1 MKVLISAFTPF
12 NKMPN
17 NYSSEVLKYING
29 VDKIILDVVYD
40 ECFEELKKQF
50 NLDEYDL
57 IIALGEAR
65 SRKVLTLEKRAQN
78 RASCSLADNLGIL
91 KKEEEIILNG
101 EEYLYTKLSIE
112 ESGIDISNDAGK
124 FVCNNMYYHLLA
136 SFPEKSLFI
145 HIPDCNNDEV
155 KYREY
160 AEKIEKL
167 ILYLG
172 GTLWNI

>member
-29 VDKIILDVVYD
+29 VDKIILDVGYD

-65 SRKVLTLEKRAQN
+65 SRKVLTLEKRAIN
-78 RASCSLADNLGIL
+78 LSSCSLADNSLVL
-91 KKEEEIILNG
+91 KKDEKIIPNG
-101 EEYLYTKLSIE
+101 EEYLYTKLPIE
-112 ESGIDISNDAGK
+112 ESGIDISSDAGR
-124 FVCNNMYYHLLA
+124 FVCNNIYYHLL
-136 SFPEKSLFI
+136 FNYPEKSLFI
-145 HIPDCNNDEV
+145 HIPECNNDDNN
-155 KYREY
+155 YIMC
-160 AEKIEKL
+160 ANIINNIINKL
-167 ILYLG
+167 V
-172 GTLWNI
+172 

>member
-40 ECFEELKKQF
+40 KSFEKLNSTF
-50 NLDEYDL
+50 NLSEYDL
-57 IIALGEAR
+57 IIAMGEAR
-65 SRKVLTLEKRAQN
+65 MRKELTVEKRAIN
-78 RASCSLADNLGIL
+78 LSSCSLADNSLVL
-91 KKEEEIILNG
+91 KKDEKIIPNG
-101 EEYLYTKLSIE
+101 EEYLYTKLPIE
-112 ESGIDISNDAGK
+112 ESGMEISNDAGR
-124 FVCNNMYYHLLA
+124 FVCNNIYYHLL
-136 SFPEKSLFI
+136 FNYPEKSLFI
-145 HIPDCNNDEV
+145 HIPECNNDDA

-172 GTLWNI
+172 GVL